1 MYKYK
6 NIQALLILLFPI
18 PLFTRMTPPITLT
31 TVYRLIN
38 LIFNIQ
44 NLSPSYD
51 INQKR
56 DFAKNLWNNE
66 QLIIKLPKEFSL
78 VKILNDYFQSVRQF
92 SLGTGIPIIKTFIE
106 IKTTFNRT
114 SDQTEPNLKFVPFSE
129 NCFLQIENT
138 LFFVFKPFGN
148 LIDAVGI
155 EDGHK
160 NSFIGDHVTC
170 QDVAN
175 FFINFDDKG
184 NQHWVFDKIL
194 CCLNYYPKLP
204 FFSDNNLDQ
213 IFPVVLKRLKCF
225 LVNEKRKLEFMLL
238 LIHDQD
244 FYNRMHQEFRFFN
257 EWNNRSEQREGNQT
271 NAPPRDKYEIW
282 PRLVAK
288 FSSVLPLFS
297 PEQLEIIKK
306 SASMIQNKDQQQ
318 FFLTLLDCEHLK
330 SFDVIQ

>member
-1 MYKYK
+1 M
-6 NIQALLILLFPI
+6 A
-18 PLFTRMTPPITLT
+18 
-31 TVYRLIN
+31 
-38 LIFNIQ
+38 
-44 NLSPSYD
+44 
-51 INQKR
+51 
-56 DFAKNLWNNE
+56 
-66 QLIIKLPKEFSL
+66 
-78 VKILNDYFQSVRQF
+78 
-92 SLGTGIPIIKTFIE
+92 
-106 IKTTFNRT
+106 
-114 SDQTEPNLKFVPFSE
+114 
-129 NCFLQIENT
+129 
-138 LFFVFKPFGN
+138 
-148 LIDAVGI
+148 
-155 EDGHK
+155 
-160 NSFIGDHVTC
+160 
-170 QDVAN
+170 
-175 FFINFDDKG
+175 
-184 NQHWVFDKIL
+184 L